1 MFKQIWLKVD
11 LKTRKQS
18 LSGLG
23 AELRCSAYLAFWR
36 PYIQSPVLKTQIKFI
51 DVRSSNLSVSTTRE
65 KKRHT
70 SALLDEKFMG
80 VQHFVHYFPRQS
92 NISSRANLTK
102 GRSKGWWKQPFVGNY
117 LYNCVGLLPLVLPV

>member
-51 DVRSSNLSVSTTRE
+51 DVSSLNHKG

-92 NISSRANLTK
+92 NISSQGKFDK
-102 GRSKGWWKQPFVGNY
+102 GQE
-117 LYNCVGLLPLVLPV
+117 